1 MQGESDAA
9 HLVHALRGQ
18 LNVIQLTCEVI
29 ERVPCAPGHPD
40 PRLAQVC
47 EAVDRATALLQ
58 SLVAAIPP
66 EVLELPAREVPAVE
80 TLSG

>member
-9 HLVHALRGQ
+9 QLVHALRGQ

-29 ERVPCAPGHPD
+29 ERIPCAPGHPD

-58 SLVAAIPP
+58 RLVATIPP

-80 TLSG
+80 TLTG

>member
-1 MQGESDAA
+1 MRAETDAA
-9 HLVHALRGQ
+9 RLVHALRGQ

-29 ERVPCAPGHPD
+29 ERIPWTPGGPD

-47 EAVDRATALLQ
+47 EAVDRATGLVER
-58 SLVAAIPP
+58 LVAAIPA
-66 EVLELPAREVPAVE
+66 EVLELPAGEVPAVE